1 MNQENVRGLASA
13 MRGYPLRVFLLCLAG
28 WFLTNM
34 DQSFFGYAVPS
45 IMQEYG
51 VGLPVIGQI
60 LSVAFVFAAIMVVF
74 IGMLADRLGRRIMFV
89 ACLSTSALLAGLMGL
104 VESLTLL
111 ALLRCLS
118 FALSSGLVPIANSLV
133 VEATPDRYRG
143 VVGGLLQVGYPMGWF
158 VASLLAAPLIANFG
172 WRYMFLPALAVVPI
186 AFLLGWLLPE
196 SRRFEAQRS
205 EGRPAQPMR
214 TLFGPALRSRT
225 IYGWLSFFLF
235 GGAYAGTAFY
245 FPTFFQ
251 QERGYSPEDATLVV
265 GVSYGIGLAGYLGA
279 SLVGEYL
286 TTRRNT
292 VILWTSTGSLAV
304 LGVIWNQQGFLANL
318 AWFGVTAMFFYGTA
332 AVLTTY
338 VTEIFPT
345 TIRATAVAVV
355 AGVGLNLG
363 FAVYP
368 LVVAFLVEDW
378 GWKLAFSAA
387 IVPSLAGVGLVML
400 ALPNLRSGTALD
412 SDTPGGT

>member
-1 MNQENVRGLASA
+1 MNQAQTGGLWQA
-13 MRGYPLRVFLLCLAG
+13 MKGYPLRVFSLCLTG

-45 IMQEYG
+45 IMEEYR

-60 LSVAFVFAAIMVVF
+60 LSMAFVFAAVMVVF
-74 IGMLADRLGRRIMFV
+74 IGILADRFGRRVMFV
-89 ACLSTSALLAGLMGL
+89 ACLGSSALLAGLMGL

-118 FALSSGLVPIANSLV
+118 FALSSGLVPIANSMV

-158 VASLLAAPLIANFG
+158 VASLLATPLIAHFG

-196 SRRFEAQRS
+196 SRRFIAERAETRATTPI
-205 EGRPAQPMR
+205 RD
-214 TLFGPALRSRT
+214 LFRPALRTRT
-225 IYGWLSFFLF
+225 AFGWLSFFLF

-251 QERGYSPEDATLVV
+251 QVRGYSPEDATLVV
-265 GVSYGIGLAGYLGA
+265 GISYGIGLVGYLGA

-292 VILWTSTGSLAV
+292 VIIWTLTGSLAV
-304 LGVIWNQQGFLANL
+304 LGVIWNQQGFMANL

-345 TIRATAVAVV
+345 AIRATAVAVV

-363 FAVYP
+363 FAIYP
-368 LVVAFLVEDW
+368 LLVAFLVESW
-378 GWKLAFSAA
+378 GWELAFSAA
-387 IVPSLAGVGLVML
+387 IVPSLAGISLVML

-412 SDTPGGT
+412 SDSSGGT